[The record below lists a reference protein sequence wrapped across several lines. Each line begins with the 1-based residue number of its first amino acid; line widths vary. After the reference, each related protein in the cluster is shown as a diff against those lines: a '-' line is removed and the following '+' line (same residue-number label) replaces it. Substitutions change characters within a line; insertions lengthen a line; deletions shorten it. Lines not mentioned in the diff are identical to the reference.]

1 MPLRT
6 IPVAAEML
14 GLVAAGPCEPLMR
27 WDEKD
32 GRRVLTDHQEKDD
45 DTGELLWTAYVMPTG
60 TDRPEVL
67 SVRVRATHQPVLTQ
81 FGPVA
86 VDNLEV
92 NARVGKDGRMAQYWS
107 AAGIRDAAPGQRQKP
122 HDKPEQKQDQAA

>member
-14 GLVAAGPCEPLMR
+14 NLVAAGPCEAVAV
-27 WDEKD
+27 WEEKD
-32 GRRVLTDHQEKDD
+32 GRRVLTDRQEHDEE
-45 DTGELLWTAYVMPTG
+45 TGEPLWTAYVMPTG

-67 SVRVRATHQPVLTQ
+67 SIRVRARQMPVLTQ

-86 VDNLEV
+86 VDSLEV
-92 NARVGKDGRMAQYWS
+92 NARVDRNGKLAQYWS
-107 AAGIRDAAPGQRQKP
+107 AAGIRDAAQPGKRNGSTSS
-122 HDKPEQKQDQAA
+122 PEPASSAA